1 VNSIKILICGDRNWD
16 NIAKIREILTKIN
29 LKIKIAQII
38 EGECRGA
45 DTFGKIIAEELH
57 IPIKKFPAQWA
68 IHKRKAGIIRNYL
81 MLKENP
87 DLVLAFHNNI
97 KKSSGTRHMV
107 GIAKSKG
114 IKTKIITEN
123 DRINNEN

>member
-1 VNSIKILICGDRNWD
+1 MNQIKILICGDRNWN
-16 NIAKIREILTKIN
+16 NITKIREILTKIN
-29 LKIKIAQII
+29 SRIKIIQII
-38 EGECRGA
+38 EGECKGA
-45 DTFGKIIAEELH
+45 DTLGRLAAEELH
-57 IPIKKFPAQWA
+57 IPVKKFPAQWA
-68 IHKRKAGIIRNYL
+68 MHKRKAGIIRNYI

-114 IKTKIITEN
+114 IKTKIITEK
-123 DRINNEN
+123 